1 MKQKQKP
8 LSFSLHPDN
17 IAYIESA
24 VSKQKETNH
33 RYSRSMYMDDLITHL
48 RTKNKASGESSD
60 IKLSK
65 AVSKLGKSPVK
76 RFTPPTVEEVFNY
89 CNERCNNVDAQSF
102 VDHYSSNGWMRGKN
116 KIKDWKACVRTW
128 EKNNQGNQKQIINE
142 SLEGKW

>member
-17 IAYIESA
+17 IAYIEST

-33 RYSRSMYMDDLITHL
+33 RYNRSMYMDDLITHL
-48 RTKNKASGESSD
+48 RN
-60 IKLSK
+60 K
-65 AVSKLGKSPVK
+65 AVSKVIIKKEVRSGSK

-89 CNERCNNVDAQSF
+89 CNERCNNVDAQNF
-102 VDHYSSNGWMRGKN
+102 VDHYSSNGWMRGKA

-128 EKNNQGNQKQIINE
+128 EKNSTNSSNQFSKTTEQNIKN
-142 SLEGKW
+142 LEGEW